1 MKSFRILILP
11 AAAAGILLSA
21 SCAASRGFGQD
32 LQKLGGK
39 IEQRADETGGAA
51 PSTSPPPP
59 STGIYTPPPATPSA
73 Y

>member
-1 MKSFRILILP
+1 MSHFRTLLLFS
-11 AAAAGILLSA
+11 AVAGTAFSS

-39 IEQRADETGGAA
+39 IEQQADETGGAA
-51 PSTSPPPP
+51 PPPPP
-59 STGIYTPPPATPSA
+59 STGIYTPPPPVTPSA